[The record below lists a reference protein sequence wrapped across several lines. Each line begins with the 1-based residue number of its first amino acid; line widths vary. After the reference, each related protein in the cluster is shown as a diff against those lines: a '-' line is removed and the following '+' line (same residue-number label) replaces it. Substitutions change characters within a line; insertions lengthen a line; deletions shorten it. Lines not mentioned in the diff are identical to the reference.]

1 MASPYEVLGVDPDAD
16 EETVKEAYRR
26 RVKQVHPDW
35 GGSVEAFRRV
45 REAYEQ
51 VVSGEAAP
59 PEPVEGPPEG
69 ENGPHDPEGTG
80 DGTGRSQP
88 GVRAPGVSTV
98 RSDDEDDG
106 PERARVEYLNY
117 DVLDDHGRSL
127 ADDDLFEWAARADLA
142 HDDYGRFVADTDE
155 HLLQAA
161 EAQGYTWPFACR
173 GGACANCAVYLA
185 EGQVETTLDNV
196 LSAEMVE
203 AGFRLSCI
211 CKPAS
216 ERLRIV
222 YNVKHLPGLEEFRLP
237 ASRFERAR
245 GD

>member
-1 MASPYEVLGVDPDAD
+1 VDSPHEVLGVDADAD
-16 EETVKEAYRR
+16 AETVERAYRR
-26 RVKQVHPDW
+26 RVKQVHPDR

-45 REAYEQ
+45 RAAYEQ
-51 VVSGEAAP
+51 VTAGATTSAETVERP
-59 PEPVEGPPEG
+59 P
-69 ENGPHDPEGTG
+69 D
-80 DGTGRSQP
+80 D
-88 GVRAPGVSTV
+88 
-98 RSDDEDDG
+98 RSDDAREDTPVPGDRPPAADTAPSRPAG
-106 PERARVEYLNY
+106 DELDRARVEYLNY
-117 DVLDDHGRSL
+117 AAVEDAGRSL
-127 ADDDLFEWAARADLA
+127 ADDDLFEWAADASLD
-142 HDDYGRFVADTDE
+142 HEDHGRFVADADE

-161 EAQGYTWPFACR
+161 ETQGYTWPFACR

-185 EGQVETTLDNV
+185 EGAVETTLDNV
-196 LSAEMVE
+196 LSEEMVA

>member
-1 MASPYEVLGVDPDAD
+1 MESPYEVLGVDADAD
-16 EETVKEAYRR
+16 EQTVEQAYRR
-26 RVKQVHPDW
+26 RAKEVHPDR

-51 VVSGEAAP
+51 VVAGEATP
-59 PEPVEGPPEG
+59 PETVEDPPDG
-69 ENGPHDPEGTG
+69 GNGHHDG
-80 DGTGRSQP
+80 DADRDEDVA
-88 GVRAPGVSTV
+88 GVRAPGVNTAPSG
-98 RSDDEDDG
+98 RGADEG
-106 PERARVEYLNY
+106 PDQTRVEYLNF
-117 DVLDDHGRSL
+117 DVVDDHGRSL
-127 ADDDLFEWAARADLA
+127 ADDDLFEWAAGADLA
-142 HDDYGRFVADTDE
+142 HDDYGRFIADADE

-185 EGQVETTLDNV
+185 DGEVETTLDNV
-196 LSAEMVE
+196 LSEEMVA

-211 CKPAS
+211 CKPAA